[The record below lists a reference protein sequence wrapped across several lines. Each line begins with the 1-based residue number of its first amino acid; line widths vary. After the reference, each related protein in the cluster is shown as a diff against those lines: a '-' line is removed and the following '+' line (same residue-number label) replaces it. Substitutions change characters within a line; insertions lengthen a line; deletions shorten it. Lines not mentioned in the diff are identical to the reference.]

1 MKTAKEIKEIENN
14 IKMYQQEEL
23 FKTGD
28 FSFLTAFYLGNAKK
42 SLSTA
47 EILLR
52 ISEDSQ
58 LKKACKLADDF
69 ETYLWAITASY
80 YSMFYAVNALFS
92 KNRIKIG
99 DKIAHKV
106 ASDVFY
112 VYFIQNNKIAKKL
125 FEIYEEAKDQALDL
139 TATKYPEH
147 AEKLSE
153 NLECQEPPVI
163 DWWHDNTQYNRRVV
177 LDTQNYT
184 NQTVVLEHTEFH
196 STANPRLV
204 EFCCLKEGK
213 GTGFSTI

>member
-1 MKTAKEIKEIENN
+1 MKTTKEIKEIENN
-14 IKMYQQEEL
+14 VKMYQQEEL

-28 FSFLTAFYLGNAKK
+28 FNFLTAFYLGNAKK

-47 EILLR
+47 EILLK

-92 KNRIKIG
+92 KNKIKIG

-112 VYFIQNNKIAKKL
+112 FYFIQNNKIAKKL

-153 NLECQEPPVI
+153 NLEFERGKR
-163 DWWHDNTQYNRRVV
+163 HKFQYNMTETIKRSYAQTSLNRAIEFV
-177 LDTQNYT
+177 
-184 NQTVVLEHTEFH
+184 NQMEILI
-196 STANPRLV
+196 
-204 EFCCLKEGK
+204 K
-213 GTGFSTI
+213 